1 MQKLKVMLVE
11 DEALERMLL
20 RRFVEAEPDVYEV
33 VREAAFAQE
42 ALEYLDEHAVDI
54 VVTDINM
61 PVMDGLEMAERILA
75 LDPDVQVIVTTGY
88 SDFAHT
94 RRAIQAGVTDYLVKP
109 VDGAEFARIL
119 AGARV
124 KLESKRGA
132 AVAAPEVERE
142 MAAAMPALRDRYLCD
157 LLNGRVDPQR
167 IAERLAFFQVALPGD
182 CFRAASVQLL
192 NPDHDLARRLYTLFT
207 AQSMARQALGS
218 VCVVVEGEG
227 RLALLCG
234 YPAQR
239 TADFD
244 ALQRLL
250 ENALET
256 PFMLGV
262 GGAVDNL
269 AEASRSYAQ
278 ALRAV
283 RCQSAQGGRQA
294 VYYQD
299 LGIVEEPP
307 LWAEPLQAVVMGL
320 EQTGFDLQAGRN
332 AEARAWLER
341 LFGDPAENVES
352 ARLRAAWVIA
362 GLSTLRATPGV
373 DVRERIGQVF
383 ELPAP
388 ADVRELLLALAG
400 EATTTLDSI
409 RTSAVSRQIQEIL
422 DYVRDHLAE
431 PTLSLHETAR
441 LFFFNA
447 SYLSRIFKQNTGL
460 AFRDYVNRQRIELA
474 RRYLDGPGAKAYE
487 VGARV
492 GIDDPNYFST
502 LFKKY
507 MGMTVKQYRAGNEN
521 G

>member
-1 MQKLKVMLVE
+1 
-11 DEALERMLL
+11 
-20 RRFVEAEPDVYEV
+20 
-33 VREAAFAQE
+33 
-42 ALEYLDEHAVDI
+42 
-54 VVTDINM
+54 
-61 PVMDGLEMAERILA
+61 
-75 LDPDVQVIVTTGY
+75 
-88 SDFAHT
+88 
-94 RRAIQAGVTDYLVKP
+94 
-109 VDGAEFARIL
+109 
-119 AGARV
+119 
-124 KLESKRGA
+124 
-132 AVAAPEVERE
+132 
-142 MAAAMPALRDRYLCD
+142 
-157 LLNGRVDPQR
+157 
-167 IAERLAFFQVALPGD
+167 
-182 CFRAASVQLL
+182 
-192 NPDHDLARRLYTLFT
+192 
-207 AQSMARQALGS
+207 
-218 VCVVVEGEG
+218 VEGEG

-239 TADFD
+239 AADFD
-244 ALQRLL
+244 ALQLLL
-250 ENALET
+250 ENTLET

-262 GGAVDNL
+262 GTAVNAL

-283 RCQSAQGGRQA
+283 RCLSTQGGRQA

-307 LWAEPLQAVVMGL
+307 LWAEPLQTVAAGL

-341 LFGDPAENVES
+341 LFGDPTENVES

-388 ADVRELLLALAG
+388 ADVRELLLTMAG
-400 EATTTLDSI
+400 EATTTLDGI
-409 RTSAVSRQIQEIL
+409 RTSAVSRQMQEIL

-474 RRYLDGPGAKAYE
+474 RRYLDEPGAKAYE

-507 MGMTVKQYRAGNEN
+507 AGMTVKQYRAGNEN
-521 G
+521 GG